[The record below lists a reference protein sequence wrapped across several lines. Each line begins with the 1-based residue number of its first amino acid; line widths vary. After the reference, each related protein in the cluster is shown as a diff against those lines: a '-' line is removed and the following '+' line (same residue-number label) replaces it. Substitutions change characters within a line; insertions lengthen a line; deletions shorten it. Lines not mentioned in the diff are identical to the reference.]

1 MFKRK
6 INEQLK
12 SWAESPDRKP
22 LILRGA
28 RQVGKTTAVEMFAK
42 EYANF
47 ICLNLENQKEAALF
61 SKNLPVT
68 DIYQAILLQ
77 KNITPGP
84 GKVLLFID
92 EIQFSPDAVRL
103 LRYFYEVL
111 PEIHVIAAGSLLEVM
126 AEQKN
131 IDFPVGRVQF
141 FFMYPLTFE
150 EFLLACGET
159 QALQA
164 LQAIPLPEFSRQ
176 RLMELFHVYAQIGGM
191 PEIVARY
198 AEKRDLSSLKPYY
211 QSLLTAFQDDAEKYA
226 RNNTIKHILRHCIES
241 APLASGER
249 ISFAGFGKS
258 NYRSREVGEALRT
271 LERAMLVYLLYPT
284 TAWEIPLLPDLKKS
298 PRLLFFDIG
307 LLNFSAGLQG
317 HFFEYPDLHSFYRG
331 KLAEQ
336 IVAQELLAGEAT
348 TFKKPVFWVR
358 EKKQSNAEI
367 DFLYTYDRHVIP
379 IEVKAGASGSLRS
392 LHQFMSLNRSPYAVR
407 LYSDRLEITTVA
419 TQEGKQF
426 FLLNLPYFL
435 TGKLRQYVEWFLKEK
450 PEALRS
456 IYSGTARD

>member
-1 MFKRK
+1 MFKRAV
-6 INEQLK
+6 NEQLK

-42 EYANF
+42 EYANY
-47 ICLNLENQKEAALF
+47 IYLNLENQREAALF
-61 SKNLPVT
+61 AKNLAVT

-77 KNITPGP
+77 KNIVLRS

-103 LRYFYEVL
+103 LRYFYESL

-126 AEQKN
+126 AEQKT

-141 FFMYPLTFE
+141 LFMYPLTFE
-150 EFLLACGET
+150 EFLLASGET

-164 LQAIPLPEFSRQ
+164 LQEIPLPEFARQ
-176 RLMELFHVYAQIGGM
+176 RLMELFHVYAQIGGL
-191 PEIVARY
+191 PEIVAHY
-198 AEKRDLSSLKPYY
+198 VEKKDVASLKPLY
-211 QSLLTAFQDDAEKYA
+211 QSLLTAFLDDAEKYA
-226 RNNTIKHILRHCIES
+226 RNSTLKHIIRHCIET
-241 APLASGER
+241 APLASGEW
-249 ISFAGFGKS
+249 IAFAGFGKS

-271 LERAMLVYLLYPT
+271 LERAMLLYLLYPT
-284 TAWEIPLLPDLKKS
+284 TTWEIPLLPDFKKS

-317 HFFEYPDLHSFYRG
+317 YFFEYPDLHSFYRG

-336 IVAQELLAGEAT
+336 IVGQELLAT
-348 TFKKPVFWVR
+348 DMTVFKKPVFWVR

-367 DFLYTYDRHVIP
+367 DFLVLYERRVIP
-379 IEVKAGASGSLRS
+379 LEVKSAASGSLRS
-392 LHQFMSLNRSPYAVR
+392 LHQFMNLNRSSHAVR
-407 LYSDRLEITTVA
+407 LYAGRLEITTLFTPA
-419 TQEGKQF
+419 GKQF
-426 FLLNLPYFL
+426 YLLNLPYFL
-435 TGKLRQYVEWFLKEK
+435 SGKLRYYLEWFLSEK
-450 PEALRS
+450 PESVIGTRS
-456 IYSGTARD
+456 